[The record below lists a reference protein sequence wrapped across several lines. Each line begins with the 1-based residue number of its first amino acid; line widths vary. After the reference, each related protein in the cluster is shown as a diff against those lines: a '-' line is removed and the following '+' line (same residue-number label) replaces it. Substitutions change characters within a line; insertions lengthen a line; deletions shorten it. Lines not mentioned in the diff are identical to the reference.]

1 MVNLRL
7 VLGDQ
12 LNSAVSSLTDADQSL
27 DVIMMCE
34 VLEEATYVK
43 HHKKKLVYIFSAMR
57 HFANE
62 LRDAGFNVY
71 YVKLDDAENTGS
83 FTNELV
89 RAVKR
94 FNPQKIIVTEPS
106 EYRVLQAVKSW
117 QTTLGIEVDIR
128 PDKRFLCSH
137 KGFADWAKGRKQL
150 RMEYFYREVR
160 KAYAILMDG
169 DIPIGGQWNYDANN
183 RKTPPDNISIPACF
197 KELPD
202 HMTTEVIAMVRERF
216 ADHFGSIDGFQYA
229 VNRKQAL
236 IALKQ
241 FIDTRLPL
249 FGDYQDVM
257 LQDELWLFHSHIS
270 LYLNSG
276 LLLPLECVEMAE
288 QAYRNQHAPI
298 NAVEGFIRQIVGW
311 REYVRGMYW
320 YKMPGYA
327 HANALNAQRSL
338 PAFYWTADTHMNCLK
353 QCIQE
358 TLQNAYAHHIQR
370 LMVLGNFALLAGVHP
385 DQVNEWYLLVYA
397 DAYEWVE
404 LPNVSGMVLY
414 ADRGELAS
422 KPYAASGT
430 YINKMSNYCK
440 SCRYNVKS
448 KNGED
453 ACPFNYLYWNF
464 LIRNQEALAGNPRMG
479 MIYSTLNTMDNDRQ
493 DEIMRDSE
501 QFLSRMDIGEK
512 V

>member
-1 MVNLRL
+1 VNLRL

-12 LNSAVSSLTDADQSL
+12 LNSTISSLVDADKSR

-57 HFANE
+57 HFASE
-62 LRDAGFNVY
+62 LRGAGFNVC
-71 YVKLDDAENTGS
+71 YVELDDAENTGS
-83 FTNELV
+83 FTSEIA

-94 FNPQKIIVTEPS
+94 INPQKIIVTEPS
-106 EYRVLQAVKSW
+106 EYRVLQTMKSW
-117 QTTLGIEVDIR
+117 QKNLGIEVDIR
-128 PDKRFLCSH
+128 SDKRFLCSH

-150 RMEYFYREVR
+150 RMEYFYRQVR
-160 KAYAILMDG
+160 KTYAILMDG
-169 DIPIGGQWNYDANN
+169 DLPIGGQWNYDSYN
-183 RKTPPDNISIPACF
+183 RKTPPDNISIPGCF

-202 HMTTEVIAMVRERF
+202 HMTNDVIAMVNERF
-216 ADHFGSIDGFQYA
+216 ADHFGIIDDFQYA
-229 VNRKQAL
+229 VSRKQAL

-241 FIDTRLPL
+241 FIETRLPL

-257 LQDELWLFHSHIS
+257 LQSEPWLFHSHIS

-288 QAYRNQHAPI
+288 QAYQNHHAPI

-320 YKMPGYA
+320 YKMPDYA
-327 HANALNAQRSL
+327 SANALNAQRLL

-353 QCIQE
+353 QCIE
-358 TLQNAYAHHIQR
+358 DTLQNAYAHHIQR
-370 LMVLGNFALLAGVHP
+370 LMVLGNFALLAGIHP

-414 ADRGELAS
+414 ADGGELAS
-422 KPYAASGT
+422 KPYAASGA

-440 SCRYNVKS
+440 SCRYNVKT
-448 KNGED
+448 KNGGD
-453 ACPFNYLYWNF
+453 ACPFNYLYWDF
-464 LIRNQEALAGNPRMG
+464 LIRNQKVLDGNPRMG
-479 MIYSTLNTMDNDRQ
+479 MIYNTLNTMDKARY
-493 DEIMRDSE
+493 DEIIADSE
-501 QFLSRMDIGEK
+501 RFLTRMDIGEK

>member
-1 MVNLRL
+1 VNLRL

-12 LNSAVSSLTDADQSL
+12 LNSTISSLSDADQSL

-57 HFANE
+57 HFAHE

-106 EYRVLQAVKSW
+106 EYRVLQAMKSW
-117 QTTLGIEVDIR
+117 QTTLDIEVDIR
-128 PDKRFLCSH
+128 PDKCFLCSH

-160 KAYAILMDG
+160 KTYAILMDG

-183 RKTPPDNISIPACF
+183 RKTAPDNISIPPCF

-202 HMTTEVIAMVRERF
+202 HMTTEVITMVSERF
-216 ADHFGSIDGFQYA
+216 ADHFGITDGFQYA

-241 FIDTRLPL
+241 FIETRLPL

-257 LQDELWLFHSHIS
+257 LQGEPWLFHSHIS

-276 LLLPLECVEMAE
+276 LILPLECVEMAE
-288 QAYRNQHAPI
+288 QAYRNHHAPI

-370 LMVLGNFALLAGVHP
+370 LMVLGNFALLAGAHP

-414 ADRGELAS
+414 ADGGELAS

-440 SCRYNVKS
+440 NCRYNVKS

-479 MIYSTLNTMDNDRQ
+479 MIYHTLNTMDNDRQ

-501 QFLSRMDIGEK
+501 QFLSRMDMGEK